1 MFSALRVRNAAVT
14 ATAAAAVL
22 GLTLAGCGG
31 GSEGGGDG
39 GGEALTVGLS
49 VSTLNNPFFVTLR
62 DGAQQAA
69 DEAGAE
75 LVISDAQND
84 AASQQSAL
92 QNFLTQQVDAIAIN
106 PVDSDAAA
114 AAVRPANQEDVPVI
128 AVDRA
133 VNGAEV
139 ASTVA
144 SDNVEGG
151 RLAAETLADAVGE
164 GEVVVLQGIP
174 GTSASRDRGQ
184 GFSERIADSP
194 EVEVVAEQPAD
205 FDRAEALDVM
215 TNLLQAHPDIE
226 GVFAENDE
234 MALGAIQALGDRAGD
249 DVVVVGFDGTPDG
262 LDAVQNGTMHAS
274 VAQQPAEL
282 GSTAVEVALQAARG
296 EAVEQTI
303 QVPVKVVTQDNV
315 EEFVDS

>member
-1 MFSALRVRNAAVT
+1 MFKNFRVRAATV
-14 ATAAAAVL
+14 AAAALAV
-22 GLTLAGCGG
+22 GLAGCGS
-31 GSEGGGDG
+31 GSDGGGGDG
-39 GGEALTVGLS
+39 GDGGRTIGLS
-49 VSTLNNPFFVTLR
+49 VSTLNNPFFVALR

-75 LVISDAQND
+75 LVVSDAQND

-114 AAVRPANQEDVPVI
+114 AAVRPANQEDVPVV

-151 RLAAETLADAVGE
+151 RLAAEALADAVGE
-164 GEVVVLQGIP
+164 GQVVVLQGIP
-174 GTSASRDRGQ
+174 GTSASRDRGE
-184 GFSERIADSP
+184 GFSQGIGEFPD
-194 EVEVVAEQPAD
+194 VEVVAEQPAD

-215 TNLLQAHPDIE
+215 TNLLQAHPDIQ

-234 MALGAIQALGDRAGD
+234 MALGAIQALGERAGGD
-249 DVVVVGFDGTPDG
+249 IAVVGFDGTPDG
-262 LDAVQNGTMHAS
+262 LEAVQDGSMYAS

-282 GSTAVEVALQAARG
+282 GRTAVETAIEAA
-296 EAVEQTI
+296 EAGSVEGTI
-303 QVPVKVVTQDNV
+303 QVPVKVVTQNNV
-315 EEFVDS
+315 EEFLDS

>member
-1 MFSALRVRNAAVT
+1 MFTAKRLRAGAV
-14 ATAAAAVL
+14 AAASLACALV
-22 GLTLAGCGG
+22 LAGCGSVG
-31 GSEGGGDG
+31 GSGGGSGDDG
-39 GGEALTVGLS
+39 GPTIGLS
-49 VSTLNNPFFVTLR
+49 ISTLNNPFFVALR
-62 DGAQQAA
+62 DGAQRAA

-84 AASQQSAL
+84 AASQQSAV

-114 AAVRPANQEDVPVI
+114 AAVRPANQENVPVV

-151 RLAAETLADAVGE
+151 RLAAEALADAVGQ
-164 GEVVVLQGIP
+164 GKVVVLQGIP
-174 GTSASRDRGQ
+174 GTSASRDRGR
-184 GFSERIADSP
+184 GFSEGITQFGDI
-194 EVEVVAEQPAD
+194 EVVAQQPAD
-205 FDRAEALDVM
+205 FDRAEALNVM
-215 TNLLQAHPDIE
+215 TNLLQAHPDIK

-234 MALGAIQALGDRAGD
+234 MALGAIQALGDRAGS
-249 DVVVVGFDGTPDG
+249 DVAVVGFDGTPEA
-262 LDAVQNGTMHAS
+262 LEAVRDGTMSAT

-282 GSTAVEVALQAARG
+282 GKTAVQTAIKAADG
-296 EAVEQTI
+296 GSVQQNI
-303 QVPVKVVTQDNV
+303 QVPVKVVTEDNV
-315 EEFVDS
+315 EEFLDS